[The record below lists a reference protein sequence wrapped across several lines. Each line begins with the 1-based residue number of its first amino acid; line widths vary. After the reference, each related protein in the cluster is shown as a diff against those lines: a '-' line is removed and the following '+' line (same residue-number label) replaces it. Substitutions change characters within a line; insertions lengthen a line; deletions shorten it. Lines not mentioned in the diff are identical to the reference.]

1 MTPFVAHSAQIDLA
15 KVFSSVRLLGPPMGE
30 KLVKLIAHL
39 FSPAEAEVARHLPL
53 YVPKPLEK
61 IAKRARRPPEEI
73 RPLLEAM
80 RARRVIVGGRRG
92 YSLIPLIPGM
102 FEYMLM
108 NGVDTEWH
116 RTYAR
121 LLVDL
126 ISTRYFRR
134 YNKRPIPL
142 ARNIPVER
150 TVDGQSRVLDAD
162 LMSEMIERHD
172 SFAVLNVCQCR
183 QSHRFVGHEC
193 RRSSPEDGCLIFG
206 HFADSAV
213 ADGNGRAVSKEE
225 MRRIVADRQEK
236 NLIFL
241 TGNVSPAS
249 PNAICTCCD
258 CCCHFIEM
266 IQHQDG
272 RMALAPP
279 HFIARLDEGLCTQCG
294 LCASACNVRAHTFED
309 KTHGYRAELCI
320 GCGLCVEPCK
330 PGAIAMV
337 ENPGYR
343 PPARDLRRMALKS
356 LPATILSTIQV
367 KLSRFGRTF
376 SL

>member
-1 MTPFVAHSAQIDLA
+1 MEPFAAHSAQIDLA

-30 KLVKLIAHL
+30 KLVRLIAHL

-53 YVPKPLEK
+53 YIPKTLAK
-61 IAKRARRPPEEI
+61 IAKKAGRRPEEI
-73 RPLLEAM
+73 RQLLEAM
-80 RARRVIVGGRRG
+80 RERRVIVGGRRG
-92 YSLIPLIPGM
+92 YFLIPLIPGI

-108 NGVDTEWH
+108 TGVDTEWH

-121 LLVDL
+121 LMVDL

-150 TVDGQSRVLDAD
+150 AVDGQSRVLDAD
-162 LMSEMIERHD
+162 RVSEMIDRHD
-172 SFAVLNVCQCR
+172 SFAVLHVCQCR

-206 HFADSAV
+206 AFADRTV
-213 ADGNGRAVSKEE
+213 EKGNGRAVSREE
-225 MRRIVADRQEK
+225 MRKIVADRQEK
-236 NLIFL
+236 QLIFM
-241 TGNVSPAS
+241 TGNVSPGN

-258 CCCHFIEM
+258 CCCHFIDM
-266 IQHQDG
+266 IQHQGG

-279 HFIARLDEGLCTQCG
+279 HFLAAVDEELCIQCG

-309 KTHGYRAELCI
+309 KTHSYEVASCI
-320 GCGLCVEPCK
+320 GCGLCVDPCK
-330 PGAIAMV
+330 PHAIAMV

-343 PPARDLRRMALKS
+343 PPTRDFGRMALKS
-356 LPATILSTIQV
+356 LPSTILSAIQV
-367 KLSRFGRTF
+367 KLGR
-376 SL
+376 